1 MRPLPNMIKKV
12 AAILD
17 EPADDVNELARAVVN
32 KVYELWEQQGHYV
45 VVVSEPGGLVHAW
58 GPYATLKEA
67 QRSVGDPI
75 IATREGARGL
85 LLKLHKDVQLF
96 DESAV

>member
-1 MRPLPNMIKKV
+1 MRPLPSMIKKV
-12 AAILD
+12 AALLD

-32 KVYELWEQQGHYV
+32 KVYELCEQQGHYV

-58 GPYATLKEA
+58 GPYATVKEA

-85 LLKLHKDVQLF
+85 LLKLHKDVQEY
-96 DESAV
+96 ESAV